1 MISETYN
8 SKSKL
13 INKIFQIKKALLRAF
28 DVIELVKKLILK
40 SNCGTI
46 NITNS
51 ISYSLEIK
59 AQCS

>member
-1 MISETYN
+1 MISKTYN

-13 INKIFQIKKALLRAF
+13 INKIFQIKKALNRAF
-28 DVIELVKKLILK
+28 INVNDKLENLILE

-51 ISYSLEIK
+51 ISNSLEIK
-59 AQCS
+59 A